1 MKEDL
6 LHVLFFTYAV
16 MVVYLIHSCMYNPE
30 PLNDHFGLTFGL
42 VRADILNMILMWSS
56 LAHSSGENCKI
67 PTHLLL

>member
-42 VRADILNMILMWSS
+42 VRADILNMILM
-56 LAHSSGENCKI
+56 
-67 PTHLLL
+67 